1 MAEIIDAFGMQQL
14 RFVEGAL
21 RDGLLYDMV
30 GRMTRSD
37 ARERTVGSM
46 QRRYHVD
53 CEQAARVEATALSF
67 LTQVKSSWGL
77 EDPLA
82 EQ

>member
-1 MAEIIDAFGMQQL
+1 MAEIIDALGIEQM

-53 CEQAARVEATALSF
+53 WSRPSAWRPPLS
-67 LTQVKSSWGL
+67 SS
-77 EDPLA
+77 
-82 EQ
+82 